1 MENKGNISSSGERLL
16 RLRLANGEERDKKCK
31 VSLIISAVTRINVN
45 KTHVCNV

>member
-16 RLRLANGEERDKKCK
+16 RLRRANGGERDKKCK
-31 VSLIISAVTRINVN
+31 VPLIISTVTGINVN